1 MNEPKIL
8 IIDDEPG
15 ICETLSGILEEKGYL
30 TYTAGNA
37 GKAIET
43 VRNNSVNI
51 ALIDLILPDMP
62 GMILLEKIKELSPG
76 TEAIIVTGHASL
88 DTAVQAIHD
97 RVFSYVSKPVD
108 IDHLEVVITRAL
120 EKQKLQTDRNR
131 AEAALRESEER
142 YRQFFEE
149 DLSGAYISE
158 PDGTIIACNPAF
170 ARIFRLPSPREPMNM
185 NLASFYPDPYVW
197 TAFLERLRNEK
208 KLENYEL
215 EMIRSD
221 ETLIHVIAN
230 TVGVFDDKDCLTEV
244 KGYLID
250 VTERKKL
257 EVQLRQSQKMEA
269 LGALAGGIAH
279 DFNNILFPI
288 IGYSEITM
296 DYVPDGSLAQKNLE
310 QILIAAERASELI
323 KQILT
328 FSRQGEHKKKPLKM
342 QLIIKE
348 ALKLVRSTLPST
360 IEIKRKIK
368 ECGPVLAD
376 PSQIHQVIMNLCT
389 NAYYSMREKG
399 GILEVT
405 LEEVEIDSDEQGAK
419 LHMTSGLYLKL
430 SVSDTGHGMDK
441 VAMERIF
448 DPFFT
453 TRKREEGTGLGL
465 SVVHGIVT
473 SHDGHVSVY
482 SEPDKGAVFNIYLP
496 MIEMRDS
503 EYEIKNSPEPV
514 PTGTERILLVDDE
527 GQIAVM
533 EKQMLERLGYHVTI
547 RTSSPDALE
556 LFRTKPEKFDL
567 VITDMTMPNMTGLEL
582 SGELLHIR
590 PDIPIILCTGFSEI
604 ISEEKAKL
612 SGIRKFVMK
621 PMLRVQIAKI
631 IREVADDL

>member
-1 MNEPKIL
+1 MTKPKIL

-15 ICETLSGILEEKGYL
+15 ICEALSGILTEKGYF
-30 TYTAGNA
+30 TFTADNA
-37 GKAIET
+37 NKAIET
-43 VRNNSVNI
+43 VTNNFVNI

-62 GMILLEKIKELSPG
+62 GMILLEKIKEISPQ

-97 RVFSYVSKPVD
+97 RVFSYVRKPVD
-108 IDHLEVVITRAL
+108 IEHLAVTIARAL
-120 EKQKLQTDRNR
+120 EKQKLQTERNR
-131 AEAALRESEER
+131 AEAALRESEEH

-158 PDGTIIACNPAF
+158 PGGNIIACNPAF
-170 ARIFRLPSPREPMNM
+170 ARIFGFSSPQEAKSI
-185 NLASFYPDPYVW
+185 NLESFYPDPYTW
-197 TAFLERLRNEK
+197 TAFLERLANEK

-215 EMIRSD
+215 EMICTD
-221 ETLIHVIAN
+221 ETPIHVLAN
-230 TVGVFDDKDCLTEV
+230 TVGVFDDKDSLTEI

-250 VTERKKL
+250 VTKRKKL

-288 IGYSEITM
+288 IGYAEITM

-310 QILIAAERASELI
+310 QILVASDRARELI

-328 FSRQGEHKKKPLKM
+328 FSRQGEQKKKPLKA

-348 ALKLVRSTLPST
+348 ALKLVRSTLPAT
-360 IEIKRKIK
+360 IKIQRKIK

-376 PSQIHQVIMNLCT
+376 PAQMHQVIMNLCT
-389 NAYYSMREKG
+389 NAYHAMRDKG

-405 LEEVEIDSDEQGAK
+405 LEEVEIDSGEQSTK
-419 LHMTSGLYLKL
+419 HNMTPGLYLKL
-430 SVSDTGHGMDK
+430 SVSDTGHGMDSI
-441 VAMERIF
+441 VMERIF

-453 TRKREEGTGLGL
+453 TRKRDEGTGLGL
-465 SVVHGIVT
+465 SVVHGIVR
-473 SHDGHVSVY
+473 SYDGHISVC
-482 SEPDKGAVFNIYLP
+482 SELDKGTVFNIYLP
-496 MIEMRDS
+496 LVEMQNS
-503 EYEIKNSPEPV
+503 KNEIKNSYEPV
-514 PTGTERILLVDDE
+514 PTGNERILLVDDE
-527 GQIAVM
+527 DQIAVM

-547 RTSSPDALE
+547 RTSSPDALG
-556 LFRTKPEKFDL
+556 LFRTKPKNFDL

-582 SGELLHIR
+582 AGELMRIR

-604 ISEEKAKL
+604 ISEEKAKA
-612 SGIRKFVMK
+612 SGIREFAMK
-621 PMLRVQIAKI
+621 PMLRAQIAKTVRQVI
-631 IREVADDL
+631 ET